1 MNDDFSDKRRDLALC
16 ALCPGYCAAACPVFE
31 ATGNSALSP
40 GAKIALLHEVVAGH
54 RRLDES
60 AARVLFA
67 CTGCGRCAEVCPNRV
82 DVPDL
87 LRRARAVCAEEGESP
102 SGVERLRTRMSQ
114 TGNPFGADL
123 SALSRSL
130 SDDSEGRV
138 YFPGCTALARE
149 QDLAR
154 SDIDAAAGFNL
165 RLTLTEAS
173 ASCCGYPLWAA
184 GLVSEFAEHARA
196 FARRVDHLSEFVVGD
211 PGCMVAFTR
220 LYRKVGVE
228 LRARPVFL
236 LKLLEDR
243 LDHAFGRAPLSLRLT
258 YHEACKLRCELD
270 CRDAPRRLLRA
281 AVGDFRDPVSETSAC
296 SGGGGLIS
304 WTHPDI
310 AADLIALQTNLLGD
324 RSQSIVTA
332 CPSAL
337 HRFRNA
343 GLKAVDLYSVLARW
357 IAFRDEDI

>member
-154 SDIDAAAGFNL
+154 SAIDAAAGFNL

>member
-1 MNDDFSDKRRDLALC
+1 MNDAFLDKRRDLALC
-16 ALCPGYCAAACPVFE
+16 ALCPGYCAASCPVLD

-40 GAKIALLHEVVAGH
+40 GAKIALLQEIVVGH

-67 CTGCGRCAEVCPNRV
+67 CTGCGRCAEVCPSRV
-82 DVPDL
+82 DVPEL

-102 SGVERLRTRMSQ
+102 SGVERLRTRMAQ

-123 SALSRSL
+123 SVLSRAL
-130 SDDSEGRV
+130 SDDGEGRV

-149 QDLAR
+149 QDFVRGA
-154 SDIDAAAGFNL
+154 IDAAAGFNL
-165 RLTLTEAS
+165 RLTLTEMS
-173 ASCCGYPLWAA
+173 ASCCGYPLFAA
-184 GLVSEFAEHARA
+184 GLVSEFTEHARA

-228 LRARPVFL
+228 LRARPVFI

-281 AVGDFRDPVSETSAC
+281 AVGDFRDSTPETSAC

-304 WTHPDI
+304 WSHPDI
-310 AADLIALQTNLLGD
+310 AADLVALQRSLLDGK
-324 RSQSIVTA
+324 SQGIVTA

-337 HRFRNA
+337 HRFHSA

-357 IAFRDEDI
+357 IAFRDGDL